1 MTWKL
6 LHNTEME
13 TCGSTEK
20 GVPKLGPYC
29 GNRICEVHLAFG
41 WECSEARVEILHPIS
56 ATYPGLATLFV
67 KLTTAVRLR

>member
-6 LHNTEME
+6 CHNTEME
-13 TCGSTEK
+13 TCGSIEK
-20 GVPKLGPYC
+20 GVPKFGPYC

-56 ATYPGLATLFV
+56 ATYPGLAALFV
-67 KLTTAVRLR
+67 KLTTGVRLR